1 MAVPRTQFAL
11 AGEVN
16 IGYQV
21 IGDGPIDLVWAWG
34 GFSNIDVVWE
44 EPAYAAFLRRL
55 SEFTRIILFDR
66 RGCGVSDREGN
77 TVTPTLEERMEDITA
92 VLDAIGSEQASI
104 FGVSE
109 GGDLAALY
117 AATHPERTT
126 SIILYGTIARHRKD
140 AEHPWG
146 WMDEDAENV
155 FLEGIRKGWGM
166 RSELAVRLWAPSMLG
181 DERFIDWMARFA
193 RQSVSRSAALPLSR
207 AIGAYDLVDVFP
219 AVRVP
224 TLVLHRRDDAL
235 VPVGQGR
242 HIAQQIPAARFVE
255 LAGSD
260 HLPFVGDAEEVLAEV
275 ENFLGG
281 SRVTAPGH
289 RKLLTVVFTDVT
301 DSSRNLQRLGDEA
314 WREVLAAHDRTVRDH
329 LARFGGDEVKQLGDG
344 FFAVFVGPARAIRC
358 AVGIVDAGARL
369 GLSVRAGLHT
379 GECEVVDSDVQGIA
393 VHVARRVAEVAAS
406 EEVLVSSTVADLV
419 AGSGIRF
426 GEGRD
431 VELDGIAGPRRV
443 FSVLS
448 HGVAPDAVR
457 RLAIDSA
464 NVLRLDG
471 EYWTVAY
478 DGLVVTVRDTKGMR
492 DIARLLASPSRELHV
507 MDLATP
513 DSEQEASRREVLE
526 AGLSIGET
534 ANETVIDEA
543 ARVNYKRR
551 IAELEQERDDAEAR
565 GDGEARAN
573 AREELD
579 FLIEELASAYGLG
592 GRPRR
597 TPDHVERARKAVT
610 RRIRDA
616 LARIDRVH
624 PALGRH
630 FHAAVHTG
638 VFCSYQPERD
648 IVWTVEAR

>member
-1 MAVPRTQFAL
+1 MGVPTTQFAR

-44 EPAYAAFLRRL
+44 EPSYAAFLRRL
-55 SEFTRIILFDR
+55 SEFARVILFDR
-66 RGCGVSDREGN
+66 RGCGVSDREGT
-77 TVTPTLEERMEDITA
+77 TVTPTLEERMDDIMA
-92 VLDAIGSEQASI
+92 VLDAIGSERASI

-109 GGDLAALY
+109 GGNLAALF

-126 SIILYGTIARHRKD
+126 SIILYGTMARYRKD

-146 WMDEDAENV
+146 WMDEDTETD
-155 FLEGIRKGWGM
+155 FLEGLRRGWGM
-166 RSELAVRLWAPSMLG
+166 RSELAVRLWAPSMIG

-207 AIGAYDLVDVFP
+207 ALGAYDLVDVFP

-224 TLVLHRRDDAL
+224 TLVLHRRDDGL

-242 HIAQQIPAARFVE
+242 HIAQQVPRARFVE
-255 LAGSD
+255 LAGGD

-281 SRVTAPGH
+281 SRVSAADH
-289 RKLLTVVFTDVT
+289 RKLLTVAFTDIA

-314 WREVLAAHDRTVRDH
+314 WRELIAAHDQTVRAH
-329 LARFGGDEVKQLGDG
+329 LARFGGEEVKQLGDG
-344 FFAVFVGPARAIRC
+344 FLAAFQGPARAIRC
-358 AVGIVDAGARL
+358 VLGIVDAGTRL

-406 EEVLVSSTVADLV
+406 EEILVSSTVADLV

-443 FSVLS
+443 FPVLR
-448 HGVAPDAVR
+448 HGATPDAVR

-464 NVLRLDG
+464 NVLRRDG

-478 DGLVVTVRDTKGMR
+478 DGLVVTLRDTKGMR
-492 DIARLLASPSRELHV
+492 DIARLLVSPHRELHV
-507 MDLATP
+507 MDLAAP
-513 DSEQEASRREVLE
+513 DGVQEVSRREVLE
-526 AGLSIGET
+526 AGLSIERS
-534 ANETVIDEA
+534 ADEMVIDEA
-543 ARVNYKRR
+543 ARADYKRR
-551 IAELEQERDDAEAR
+551 IAELEQEIDDAEER
-565 GDGEARAN
+565 GDGEAGAN
-573 AREELD
+573 ARKELD
-579 FLIEELASAYGLG
+579 FLVEELASAYGLG

-630 FHAAVHTG
+630 FHASVRTG
-638 VFCSYQPERD
+638 VFCSYEPERD